1 MAKQYWLFKSEPS
14 EFSIDDLK
22 RVSRESWGGVRNYQA
37 RNFMRDQMQ
46 VGDELL
52 FYHSS
57 CPKPGVVGVA
67 KVVKEAYPDGS
78 AFDKSSAYYDSKSD
92 PENPRWLMVDVEFV
106 EKFDRV
112 IELKE
117 LRENSQLNDMLI
129 LRKGNRLSITPLKK
143 SEFQAIKDME

>member
-1 MAKQYWLFKSEPS
+1 MAKNYWLFKSEPN

-22 RVSRESWGGVRNYQA
+22 RVKREAWNGVRNYQA

-46 VGDELL
+46 IGDELL

-57 CPKPGVVGVA
+57 CPRPGVVGVA
-67 KVVKEAYPDGS
+67 KIVKTAYPDPS
-78 AFDKSSAYYDSKSD
+78 SWDKKSAYYDAKSS

-106 EKFDRV
+106 EKFERV

-117 LRENSQLNDMLI
+117 LRENPKLNEMLI

-143 SEFQAIKDME
+143 SEFDAVKKMA

>member
-22 RVSRESWGGVRNYQA
+22 RVSCESWGGVRNYQA
-37 RNFMRDQMQ
+37 RNFMRDQMH
-46 VGDELL
+46 VGDMLL

-67 KVVKEAYPDGS
+67 KIVKEAYPDAS
-78 AFDKSSAYYDSKSD
+78 AFDKSSAYYDPKSD

-106 EKFDRV
+106 EKFDRL

-117 LRENSQLNDMLI
+117 LRENSKLNDMLI

>member
-1 MAKQYWLFKSEPS
+1 MAKNYWLFKSEPN

-22 RVSRESWGGVRNYQA
+22 RVKREAWNGVRNYQA

-46 VGDELL
+46 IGDELL

-57 CPKPGVVGVA
+57 CPRPGVVGVA
-67 KVVKEAYPDGS
+67 KIVKTAYPDPS
-78 AFDKSSAYYDSKSD
+78 AWDKKSAYYDAKSS
-92 PENPRWLMVDVEFV
+92 PENPRWLMVDVGFV
-106 EKFDRV
+106 EKFERV

-117 LRENSQLNDMLI
+117 LRENPKLKEMLI

-143 SEFQAIKDME
+143 SEFEVIKKMA